1 MTENTTP
8 ISTQRQPIGRGTAL
22 ARGLLGWLVLWL
34 GLGIAIGVMKV
45 LDQRI
50 GLSDAAQALG
60 QAALMAVLVV
70 PTILV
75 LRARLDRRSAAGLG
89 WGRPALASILLGLG
103 LGFGTGVLA
112 WAPAFLFG
120 WVRLEALDLSAFV
133 SFLALNGLALLFYEA
148 LPEELA
154 LRGYLWTNLRDGFGT
169 AVATLLTTILFPLG
183 GIVVTGVAAGITA
196 LFGTETSPVSF
207 FPADP
212 VVYLI
217 QLTLFGLALIA
228 ARRVPLPGALFAAVA
243 FHWAQL
249 TVTRTML
256 GGLGWTQPGWDLTFV
271 QPDAIALVLVH
282 IVLGGLAFV
291 LFRRHHSAK
300 RRSADSFAVRPSA
313 DTPLR

>member
-1 MTENTTP
+1 MTETIAP

-34 GLGIAIGVMKV
+34 GLGIAICVMRV
-45 LDQRI
+45 LTNV
-50 GLSDAAQALG
+50 GLSEAAQALG
-60 QAALMAVLVV
+60 QAALMTVLVV
-70 PTILV
+70 PPILA

-89 WGRPALASILLGLG
+89 WARPALGPILLGLG
-103 LGFGTGVLA
+103 VGFGTGVLA

-133 SFLALNGLALLFYEA
+133 SFLVLNGLALLFYEG

-169 AVATLLTTILFPLG
+169 AVATLLTTILSPLG
-183 GIVVTGVAAGITA
+183 GILVTGLAAGITA
-196 LFGTETSPVSF
+196 LSSTETSPVSF
-207 FPADP
+207 FLADP

-243 FHWAQL
+243 FHGAQL

-256 GGLGWTQPGWDLTFV
+256 GGLGSTQPGWDLAFV
-271 QPDAIALVLVH
+271 QPDATALVLLH
-282 IVLGGLAFV
+282 IVPGSLAFV
-291 LFRRHHSAK
+291 IFRRRHSAK
-300 RRSADSFAVRPSA
+300 RLSADNSAVRPSA
-313 DTPLR
+313 GTPLR